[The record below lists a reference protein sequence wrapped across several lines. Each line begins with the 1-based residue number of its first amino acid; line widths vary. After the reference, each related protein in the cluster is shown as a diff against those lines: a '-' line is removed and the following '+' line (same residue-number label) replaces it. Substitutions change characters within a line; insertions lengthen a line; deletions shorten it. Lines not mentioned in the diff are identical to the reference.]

1 MENKEICLIDI
12 YINIQKV
19 LDGEYYDIYKRYV
32 NIYEKYESL
41 KLEGGSDLREISLLK
56 YQVKEIEEAGISEEE
71 EKNIEEEYTKI
82 SNYEKIAENIA
93 KAKTNMADTME
104 SLALAMEN
112 VEELNNYSDNLKEEF
127 EIIKNSYYELEEVAI
142 TISKMG
148 DGEYDEKR
156 LRKLES
162 RIDEYVT
169 LKRKY
174 GKTVNDIFKFLAET
188 KERLD
193 EIEHKDE
200 RLEELSKEKQKLEQ
214 ELDILAE
221 RMFQLRKKAGKDI
234 SDKINEGLKDL
245 EMKNAEFSILV
256 EKRDKFTKEGKDYIE
271 FMIRTNKGEEQKEL
285 KKIASGGEMSRIM
298 LSIKNILRRSRQ
310 YKYFSF

>member
-1 MENKEICLIDI
+1 MLEDI
-12 YINIQKV
+12 ALMRALPNMYV
-19 LDGEYYDIYKRYV
+19 YTASTDI
-32 NIYEKYESL
+32 IT
-41 KLEGGSDLREISLLK
+41 
-56 YQVKEIEEAGISEEE
+56 
-71 EKNIEEEYTKI
+71 KNVI
-82 SNYEKIAENIA
+82 ENIA
-93 KAKTNMADTME
+93 KDQNPSYVRLYRMETEEHYEKLTKEEIETCLKNGMLVKGIPGVELENHDIIIVTMGD
-104 SLALAMEN
+104 MIDIVYN
-112 VEELNNYSDNLKEEF
+112 VQKRLKEEY
-127 EIIKNSYYELEEVAI
+127 EIIKNSYYELEEVDI
-142 TISKMG
+142 VISKMS

-174 GKTVNDIFKFLAET
+174 GKTVGDIFKFLAET

-298 LSIKNILRRSRQ
+298 LSIKNILRRSR
-310 YKYFSF
+310 

>member
-1 MENKEICLIDI
+1 MLGNKEICLIDI

-19 LDGEYYDIYKRYV
+19 FAGEYYDIYKKYV

-93 KAKTNMADTME
+93 KVKINIADTIE

-112 VEELNNYSDNLKEEF
+112 VEELNNYSDDLKEEF

-200 RLEELSKEKQKLEQ
+200 NLEELSKEKQK
-214 ELDILAE
+214 
-221 RMFQLRKKAGKDI
+221 
-234 SDKINEGLKDL
+234 
-245 EMKNAEFSILV
+245 
-256 EKRDKFTKEGKDYIE
+256 
-271 FMIRTNKGEEQKEL
+271 
-285 KKIASGGEMSRIM
+285 
-298 LSIKNILRRSRQ
+298 
-310 YKYFSF
+310 

>member
-1 MENKEICLIDI
+1 M
-12 YINIQKV
+12 Q
-19 LDGEYYDIYKRYV
+19 
-32 NIYEKYESL
+32 
-41 KLEGGSDLREISLLK
+41 
-56 YQVKEIEEAGISEEE
+56 
-71 EKNIEEEYTKI
+71 
-82 SNYEKIAENIA
+82 
-93 KAKTNMADTME
+93 
-104 SLALAMEN
+104 N
-112 VEELNNYSDNLKEEF
+112 VEELNNYSDDLKEEY
-127 EIIKNSYYELEEVAI
+127 EVIKNSYYELEEVAI

-174 GKTVNDIFKFLAET
+174 GKTVGDIFKFLAET
-188 KERLD
+188 K
-193 EIEHKDE
+193 E

-221 RMFQLRKKAGKDI
+221 RMFELRKKAGKDI

-298 LSIKNILRRSRQ
+298 LSIKNILRRSR
-310 YKYFSF
+310 

>member
-1 MENKEICLIDI
+1 MLENKEICQIDI
-12 YINIQKV
+12 YINIQRV
-19 LDGEYYDIYKRYV
+19 FAGEYYDIYKKYV

-56 YQVKEIEEAGISEEE
+56 FQVKEIEEAGISEEE

-93 KAKTNMADTME
+93 KAKINMSDTME
-104 SLALAMEN
+104 SLALAMKN
-112 VEELNNYSDNLKEEF
+112 VEELNNYSDDLKEEY
-127 EIIKNSYYELEEVAI
+127 EVIKNSYYELEEVAI

-174 GKTVNDIFKFLAET
+174 GKTVKDIFKFLAET

-298 LSIKNILRRSRQ
+298 LSIKNILRRSR
-310 YKYFSF
+310 